1 LADCPLLRRTRFAAT
16 EDEPEKPGEEKS
28 AKWHRARAKCLREH
42 GFTKMAEEHEQ
53 IARAIDRR
61 QQQEQTK

>member
-1 LADCPLLRRTRFAAT
+1 VAPRQ
-16 EDEPEKPGEEKS
+16 GE
-28 AKWHRARAKCLREH
+28 ALREH

-53 IARAIDRR
+53 IARAIERR